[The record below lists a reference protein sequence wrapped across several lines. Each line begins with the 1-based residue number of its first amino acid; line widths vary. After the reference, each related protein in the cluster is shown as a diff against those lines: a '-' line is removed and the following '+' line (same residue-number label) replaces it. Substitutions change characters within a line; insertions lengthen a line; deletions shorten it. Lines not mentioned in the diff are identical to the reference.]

1 LRHINKTQTKIGRI
15 RYSARKE
22 ILEQNRLRSTFE
34 RRLNL
39 QLLTEF
45 AKIGKAAQNEY
56 EASNK
61 VFATSININENFRKI
76 LRPHYRAVIEKF
88 GLRIFENLKN
98 VPNFEFLIQNYVNEF
113 GAIAIANISKTTRL
127 RIVRIIAQM
136 EREGAGTQEIGRAIY
151 NSQRGAFPR
160 YRAATIARTE
170 THSAASY
177 ANHEVAKG
185 MNITDLQ
192 KQWVSVSDSRTRS
205 HHSSLNGTR
214 IPMDEDFVVNVK
226 GISYSMSKPSDP
238 RGGAVNNINCR
249 CVLLYVSPEDDV
261 IDE

>member
-1 LRHINKTQTKIGRI
+1 MRHINKAQTKIGRI

-56 EASNK
+56 EASNR

-98 VPNFEFLIQNYVNEF
+98 VPNFE
-113 GAIAIANISKTTRL
+113 S
-127 RIVRIIAQM
+127 
-136 EREGAGTQEIGRAIY
+136 
-151 NSQRGAFPR
+151 
-160 YRAATIARTE
+160 
-170 THSAASY
+170 
-177 ANHEVAKG
+177 
-185 MNITDLQ
+185 
-192 KQWVSVSDSRTRS
+192 
-205 HHSSLNGTR
+205 
-214 IPMDEDFVVNVK
+214 NVW
-226 GISYSMSKPSDP
+226 
-238 RGGAVNNINCR
+238 
-249 CVLLYVSPEDDV
+249 
-261 IDE
+261 